1 MRQGTKGKGFVPGD
15 RVAFE
20 ELHWTEQEPP
30 GALDGGL
37 KHQAEIEIKGS
48 ECVCVCVCV
57 RERESVC
64 RLCGLRCGH
73 CD

>member
-1 MRQGTKGKGFVPGD
+1 MRQGTKGKPCSGD
-15 RVAFE
+15 RVA
-20 ELHWTEQEPP
+20 LGLLDGAGAAR
-30 GALDGGL
+30 GALDGGRL

-48 ECVCVCVCV
+48 EYVCVCVCV